1 MSEFAGKRVTVWGLG
16 VFGGG
21 AAVARYLA
29 EAGAEV
35 LVADQKPAD
44 RLGRSLELLADLDLR
59 YRLGEPHRE
68 EDLLEADIVVKSPA
82 IPPSNQWIPRILAAG
97 AELTSE
103 IGLALRRVD
112 VPWVAVTG
120 SKGKTTTASLAGA
133 LAAAEGRRVLVAGNN
148 EHPLSDAL
156 RAEPEALVVELSSFM
171 ADALARE
178 RASGVSF
185 PAPRAL
191 VLTQLCPE
199 HLNWHGDVEDYY
211 GAKLSL
217 LDLDPGQVVIPAA
230 DSELNAR
237 LGSDPRLIRVGAGTS
252 ESRPGELC
260 WREGQALRLRAPGL
274 SPEVLFAQEDLRILG
289 EHNRV
294 NALLA
299 AAAALALGT
308 SAAALPEGA
317 RGFAPLEHRL
327 EPVAQRGELH
337 FVNDSTATT
346 PEAAIAALEAAP
358 KPVVLLAG
366 GSDKG
371 ACYAE
376 LGRAAARE
384 ASRVVCLGEVG
395 PRIAQAVSDAGAPE
409 LVVSCTGSFEEAFAA
424 GLAACGAAGSLLLSP
439 AAASYDMFANFKAR
453 GERFRALARAAAAGA

>member
-35 LVADQKPAD
+35 LVLDQKPAE
-44 RLGRSLELLADLDLR
+44 RLSRSLELLADLGLR
-59 YRLGEPHRE
+59 YRLGEPHQE
-68 EDLLEADIVVKSPA
+68 ADLLETDLVVKSPA
-82 IPPSNQWIPRILAAG
+82 IPPSAAWIPRIQAAG
-97 AELTSE
+97 VEITSE
-103 IGLALRRVD
+103 IGLALRRVE

-133 LAAAEGRRVLVAGNN
+133 LAAGSGRRVLVAGNN
-148 EHPLSDAL
+148 EHPLTEAL

-178 RASGVSF
+178 RAAGVAF
-185 PAPRAL
+185 PAPEAL
-191 VLTQLCPE
+191 ILTQLCPE
-199 HLNWHGDVEDYY
+199 HLNWHGEVEDYY
-211 GAKLSL
+211 AAKLSL
-217 LDLDPGQVVIPAA
+217 LELGPSQVVIPAE
-230 DSELNAR
+230 DPELNAR
-237 LGSDPRLIRVGAGTS
+237 LGADPRLVRVGAPRAA
-252 ESRPGELC
+252 SRPGDLC
-260 WREGQALRLRAPGL
+260 WSEGRALRLAPT
-274 SPEVLFAQEDLRILG
+274 PEVLFAREDLRLLG
-289 EHNRV
+289 EHNRT

-299 AAAALALGT
+299 ASAALALGT
-308 SAAALPEGA
+308 APALLPAAARA
-317 RGFAPLEHRL
+317 FAPLEHRL
-327 EPVAQRGELH
+327 ETVAQRGGLS

-371 ACYAE
+371 ACYAA
-376 LGRAAARE
+376 LGSAAARE
-384 ASRVVCLGEVG
+384 AAAVVCLGEVG
-395 PRIAQAVSDAGAPE
+395 ERIAQAVSEAGGGAR
-409 LVVSCTGSFEEAFAA
+409 VIACRGSFDEAFAA
-424 GLAACGAAGSLLLSP
+424 GLAACGESGSLLLSP

-453 GERFRALARAAAAGA
+453 GERFRALARAAAASD